1 MLAKCTKTTNTRPF
15 PRLKRANTFW
25 FYFMLISKPQGMLYR
40 YLGPL
45 WTVKGNLTLIMLSKA
60 LRRNPSQSPTG
71 ARIFHRSLKCMAMA
85 QMVMVAGNTQA
96 LSVSRGRREVA
107 AYHRCMLSHGSTWDW
122 KWGSPITT
130 STWKPQT
137 SITADDMYTAT
148 VLPHSWCHVNSH
160 SPTSQL
166 MTCTQPQSYL
176 TVDNMYTASPVSQ
189 LMTCTQPQ
197 SYLTADDMYTA
208 TVLPHSWW
216 HVHSHS
222 PTSQLTTCTQPVQS
236 HSWLHVH
243 SQSSLTADDMYT
255 ATVLPHSW
263 WHVQSPLP
271 QQYSIHNINTS
282 LQQCL
287 RLMRFPNTP
296 ASSNPASQLMT
307 SIRFPLPPFG
317 ACLKKRKTRFRFL
330 VQLKWF

>member
-15 PRLKRANTFW
+15 PRLKLANIFW
-25 FYFMLISKPQGMLYR
+25 FYFMLTSKPQGMLYR

-45 WTVKGNLTLIMLSKA
+45 WSVKGNLTLIMLSKA

-130 STWKPQT
+130 STCKPQT
-137 SITADDMYTAT
+137 S
-148 VLPHSWCHVNSH
+148 
-160 SPTSQL
+160 
-166 MTCTQPQSYL
+166 
-176 TVDNMYTASPVSQ
+176 
-189 LMTCTQPQ
+189 
-197 SYLTADDMYTA
+197 LTADVMYTA

-222 PTSQLTTCTQPVQS
+222 PTSQLMTCTQPQS
-236 HSWLHVH
+236 C
-243 SQSSLTADDMYT
+243 LTADDMYT
-255 ATVLPHSW
+255 ATVLPHS

-287 RLMRFPNTP
+287 RLMRFPNPP

-307 SIRFPLPPFG
+307 SICFPLPPFG
-317 ACLKKRKTRFRFL
+317 ACLKKERQDFYFFSWSDFNFRSNCRK
-330 VQLKWF
+330 QQQQWSNW